1 MRFVVLAAVAAAMLA
16 GSSIRPGQA
25 APAEAIE
32 LASGDLKVKALLFKP
47 DGAGPFPAVV
57 GMHGCDGLNNPTGN
71 LSSRYR
77 DWAERLGKAGF
88 AVLYP
93 DSLTARGL
101 ENQCRNRAS
110 VLRTN
115 VERVADANAART
127 WLQRQSFI
135 KPDRVS
141 LVGWSNGG
149 ISVLWAVRPR
159 AAVKDGTPDFRSAI
173 AFYPGCNRLDSTAW
187 SARVPT
193 LILIGG
199 ADDWTSSRQCERM
212 VANARGRSARVSL
225 VVYPGA
231 YHDFDHP
238 NRQLQVRSGY
248 AFSVDGAGRIH
259 TGTNPQARADA
270 LRRVPHW
277 LAR

>member
-1 MRFVVLAAVAAAMLA
+1 MRVVVFAAMAVAMVA
-16 GSSIRPGQA
+16 GAGVASA

-32 LASGDLKVKALLFKP
+32 FESGTLKIKALLFKP

-57 GMHGCDGLNNPTGN
+57 GMHGCDGPNNPTGN

-77 DWAERLGKAGF
+77 DWAERLSKAGF
-88 AVLYP
+88 AVLFP
-93 DSLTARGL
+93 DSLAARGID
-101 ENQCRNRAS
+101 NQCRNRAS
-110 VLRTN
+110 VLQTN

-127 WLQRQSFI
+127 WLQKQPFI

-159 AAVKDGTPDFRSAI
+159 AAIKDGTPDFRSAI
-173 AFYPGCNRLDSTAW
+173 AFYPGCNRLDTTAW
-187 SARVPT
+187 SARIPT
-193 LILIGG
+193 LILIG
-199 ADDWTSSRQCERM
+199 ANDDWTASRQCERM

-238 NRQLQVRSGY
+238 NRQLQLRTGY
-248 AFSVDGAGRIH
+248 AFSVDGSGRIH

-270 LRRVPHW
+270 LRRVPQW
-277 LAR
+277 LER